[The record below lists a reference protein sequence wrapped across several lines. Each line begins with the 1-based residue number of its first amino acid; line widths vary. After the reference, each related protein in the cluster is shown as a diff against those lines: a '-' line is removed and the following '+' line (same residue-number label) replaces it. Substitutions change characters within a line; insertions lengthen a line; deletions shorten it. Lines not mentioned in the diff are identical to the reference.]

1 MEVKLIKNWGN
12 HRKGDY
18 LVSVN
23 PRFKASL
30 ENLGVIKKTPIAKKK
45 KPRKRK
51 TKAVKASPANKMISE
66 SPKIKTE
73 EVHKRDWTRG
83 EGFHRIEK

>member
-30 ENLGVIKKTPIAKKK
+30 ESLGVIETPVAKKK
-45 KPRKRK
+45 RLRKEKRA
-51 TKAVKASPANKMISE
+51 KAVKASPANKMISE
-66 SPKIKTE
+66 SPEFKTE
-73 EVHKRDWTRG
+73 EA
-83 EGFHRIEK
+83 EEKASIDE